1 MNNFDAAFQAK
12 NKAASDFRARLN
24 AGGARVVGGGPRS
37 RLPPV
42 GIFNADGSPHPMND
56 FRAKAAQVAP
66 PVVEP
71 VVGPAAVSQ
80 PAAYGAQP
88 GASLGSRVVTPP
100 PPPPQPVAPTRI
112 PVTMAPAA
120 PAAPAAPVVQPVPP
134 NSGPQRPSGFSRAA
148 TTAVNA
154 IHGGETVGE
163 AASRLGKGAV
173 EAGKSVANS
182 LPGRGATAL
191 AKGSMRAAPWV
202 AAASD
207 AASLADVAT
216 DPNKTKLDVGAELAG
231 DAGRWAAAGLGA
243 KAGAGVGALT
253 GPFAPAAVPVLGLA
267 GGALGYFGADK
278 LMKAFGGE
286 RPSDTSNGVVN
297 QMLAGTP
304 LGRAATPDGVTQA
317 APVATKGGA
326 PVAQS
331 AALSSDMQ
339 RVKDSTFDP
348 NNNPF
353 VRRANPEAELAR
365 QQANANGLGAAVD
378 AAFHAQRGK
387 FSNGAKAFADDSTR
401 ALFNTNQTLQGT
413 GIQANKQANGVTE
426 FSGNNVGGMGGKL
439 YRAADG
445 SVTSDWSKT
454 KEYAD
459 QIQRNAKDQDRLA
472 ELTRGA
478 AMSGDKES
486 VARLT
491 AGDGRLQAIA
501 EKAATERDLRQ
512 AVKGGSAKAA
522 QVLAAMENT
531 GTDNAL
537 KVQDLELRRAAMAG
551 AQEDR
556 DLDRALRRDAL
567 TEKVAT
573 ANRTAMKDAR
583 EVTQS
588 RMTALDKQLEQY
600 ATVDGKLDGQRLSRL
615 RGLAANLKPGEGQSP
630 EEFNKDVTT
639 LVSLASKLD
648 DGQAW
653 YDKLV
658 SQAGLGGTDLRK
670 WKANPN
676 RWRGGFTTDQGDH
689 ISTSQYNKLTDD
701 EKAFFKSKFLQGS
714 E

>member
-1 MNNFDAAFQAK
+1 MNNFDAAFRAK

-24 AGGARVVGGGPRS
+24 AGGARVVGDGPRYP
-37 RLPPV
+37 LPPV
-42 GIFNADGSPHPMND
+42 GIFNADGTPHPMND
-56 FRAKAAQVAP
+56 FRARAAQVAP
-66 PVVEP
+66 PVIEP
-71 VVGPAAVSQ
+71 VVEPSVK
-80 PAAYGAQP
+80 P
-88 GASLGSRVVTPP
+88 TPP
-100 PPPPQPVAPTRI
+100 NSGPQPLAPPNSGPR
-112 PVTMAPAA
+112 
-120 PAAPAAPVVQPVPP
+120 QPVPP
-134 NSGPQRPSGFSRAA
+134 NSGPQRPVPPNSGPQPLAPPNSGPQRPSAFTRAA
-148 TTAVNA
+148 SAAVNA

-163 AASRLGKGAV
+163 AATRWGKGALD
-173 EAGKSVANS
+173 AGKSVANS
-182 LPGRGATAL
+182 LPGRGVTAL
-191 AKGSMRAAPWV
+191 AKGSMRAAPWF

-207 AASLADVAT
+207 AASLADVVT
-216 DPNKTKLDVGAELAG
+216 DPKKTKLDVGAELAG
-231 DAGRWAAAGLGA
+231 DAGRWASAGLFAKGGA
-243 KAGAGVGALT
+243 TLGAMT
-253 GPFAPAAVPVLGLA
+253 GPVAPAAVPVLGLA

-304 LGRAATPDGVTQA
+304 LGRAAKPDGITQA
-317 APVATKGGA
+317 APVVGKDGV
-326 PVAQS
+326 PVAQP
-331 AALSSDMQ
+331 AALSADLQ
-339 RVKDSTFDP
+339 RVKDTTFDP

-353 VRRANPEAELAR
+353 IRRASPEAELAR
-365 QQANANGLGAAVD
+365 QQANFASTADGGNGLGAAVD

-387 FSNGAKAFADDSTR
+387 FSDGAKAFADDGTR
-401 ALFNTNQTLQGT
+401 ALFNANQALQGT

-426 FSGNNVGGMGGKL
+426 FSGNNVSGMGGKL

-445 SVTSDWSKT
+445 SITNDWSKT
-454 KEYAD
+454 KDYAD

-478 AMSGDKES
+478 AMSGDKEA

-512 AVKGGSAKAA
+512 AVKDGSAKAA
-522 QVLAAMENT
+522 QVLATMENT
-531 GTDNAL
+531 GADNAY
-537 KVQDLELRRAAMAG
+537 KAQDLSLRRAAMVG

-567 TEKVAT
+567 AEKVAT

-600 ATVDGKLDGQRLSRL
+600 ATVDGKLDGQRLGRL

-689 ISTSQYNKLTDD
+689 ISVSQYNKLTDD